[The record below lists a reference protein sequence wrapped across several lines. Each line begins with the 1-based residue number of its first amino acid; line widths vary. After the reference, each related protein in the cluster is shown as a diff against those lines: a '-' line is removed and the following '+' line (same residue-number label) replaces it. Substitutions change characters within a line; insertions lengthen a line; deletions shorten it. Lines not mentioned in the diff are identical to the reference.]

1 MSNQESWVKVPAWA
15 TEGTEEAKRYL
26 AYLQCAF
33 VTNTQA
39 QVPLF
44 LLKIYSMIK

>member
-1 MSNQESWVKVPAWA
+1 MSKQESWVKVPAWA
-15 TEGTEEAKRYL
+15 TEGAEEAKGYL
-26 AYLQCAF
+26 GYLQCGF